1 MSTTELFEANLHS
14 LAYFRPE
21 LIALGTLVV
30 LVFAAFLLPDRRKR
44 LYATLITLG
53 GLAAAS
59 VELVRLGGTFPSRE
73 LFHGMVAADPL
84 ALLFKGIFLLASILV
99 TLMVFDSREILG
111 RRTPEFYVFLLTIF
125 LGMSLLGSGLHL
137 LILYMA
143 LEMVSLP
150 SYVIATYHRAD
161 RNAAEAGLKYL
172 LYGAVA
178 GGAFLYGATLLYGIT
193 GAFTVSG
200 IADALAAEP
209 AGVGVVAALSL
220 MLIGIGYK
228 CSFFPMHMWVPDV
241 YQGAPAAV
249 GGFLS
254 TAPKAAGFAVLIRL
268 TYHWVPALAEGSAL
282 VSNLP
287 LFFFGIAAITMTI
300 GNLSAL
306 LQNNIKRLLGYSTV
320 AHVGYML
327 MGYSILGS
335 DTEVM
340 RAGFSAI
347 SFYLIVYT
355 LMNLGAFLVVLA
367 LQREWLDEFN
377 GLYQRAPLPAVAMAV
392 FLMSLTGL
400 PPLAGFVGKFYLFS
414 ILVRTGRFLFYLL
427 ALIGVLNSVVSFFYY
442 ARVLKRMF
450 LTEPETDEAI
460 PVPAVSS
467 AVLGALAVLVVGIG
481 LYWAPVLDVSRRFL
495 LLTGLS

>member
-1 MSTTELFEANLHS
+1 MSTAELFEANLNS
-14 LAYFRPE
+14 LAFFRPE
-21 LIALGTLVV
+21 MIVLGTLVV
-30 LVFAAFLLPDRRKR
+30 LVFGAFLLPERRKR
-44 LYATLITLG
+44 LYSTVITLA
-53 GLAAAS
+53 GLTWAA
-59 VELVRLGGTFPSRE
+59 VELVRLGQTFPSRE
-73 LFHGMVAADPL
+73 IFHGLVAADPM
-84 ALLFKGIFLLASILV
+84 ALIFRGIFLLATILV
-99 TLMVFDSREILG
+99 VLMVFDSREILD

-143 LEMVSLP
+143 LETVSLP
-150 SYVIATYHRAD
+150 SYILAAYHRAD

-178 GGAFLYGATLLYGIT
+178 GGAFLYGASLLYGIT
-193 GAFTVSG
+193 GAFTVPG
-200 IADALAAEP
+200 IAAALAEGS
-209 AGVGVVAALSL
+209 AGVGAVAGLGL

-254 TAPKAAGFAVLIRL
+254 TAPKAAGFAVLMRL
-268 TYHWVPALAEGSAL
+268 TLHWAPALAENAAIL
-282 VSNLP
+282 PNLP
-287 LFFFGIAAITMTI
+287 LFFFGVAAITMTI

-335 DTEVM
+335 DVGVM

-347 SFYLIVYT
+347 TFYLIVYT
-355 LMNLGAFLVVLA
+355 LMNLGAFLVVVA

-377 GLYQRAPLPAVAMAV
+377 GLYQRAPLPAVAMGI

-427 ALIGVLNSVVSFFYY
+427 ALIGVLNSVISFFYY

-450 LTEPETDEAI
+450 LTEPESDEPI
-460 PVPAVSS
+460 PVPLVSS
-467 AVLGALAVLVVGIG
+467 AVLGGLSLLVVGIG
-481 LYWAPVLDVSRRFL
+481 LYWGPLLGVSRGFL
-495 LLTGLS
+495 LVTGLP